1 MRCPHGEELEIRNLN
16 GVRLFVHKSGGKCCL
31 LNELSV
37 DCERLAAANMKMV
50 IECADWDDHILRT
63 AYSSYKISTEA
74 RFFYLSTLCGF
85 GRDKFEERFAP
96 VRMALVNEDDFASR
110 GLYLMEL
117 YFCFCGIS
125 SRITA
130 VNEEVSSS
138 ELYLFLKDMNV
149 TRVIPHE
156 DEFTRC
162 HSRLLN
168 SKYIIYRN
176 ALKIPRG

>member
-1 MRCPHGEELEIRNLN
+1 MRCPHGEELEIRNLY
-16 GVRLFVHKSGGKCCL
+16 GVRLFIHKGGGRCCL
-31 LNELSV
+31 LSDLRV
-37 DCERLAAANMKMV
+37 DCECLAAANMKMATKL
-50 IECADWDDHILRT
+50 ADWDDHMLRT
-63 AYSSYKISTEA
+63 VYSSYKISPDA
-74 RFFYLSTLCGF
+74 RFLYLNIICGF
-85 GRDKFEERFAP
+85 GRDKFREGFVP
-96 VRMALVNEDDFASR
+96 VRMALASEDDFASR

-117 YFCFCGIS
+117 YFCFCGVS

-156 DEFTRC
+156 DEVTRD

-168 SKYIIYRN
+168 YKYITYRN
-176 ALKIPRG
+176 ALKIPH